1 MIIKKFDIFMDGGTI
16 MITTDEGVYS
26 YDHRIGTATEG
37 RLYKNMP
44 YDDNSNIIDNL
55 MS

>member
-1 MIIKKFDIFMDGGTI
+1 MDGGTI